1 MAAAVSENMGKFGPV
16 AGLSTRAKNMGK
28 ISTFDAPSSPAT
40 LETHAM
46 RSALSG
52 RRWPSPAAIG
62 TPHAYSDAAEPISR
76 STPLMAVIPVR
87 CLPPH
92 VFEIFTF
99 QSVKHTGIGAH
110 FRVKL
115 LEIWARI
122 RHINETYLGAFQS
135 KLWPGP
141 TPAA

>member
-1 MAAAVSENMGKFGPV
+1 MSTWHRPEFRHIFSGIWAAAAVSENMGKFRPV
-16 AGLSTRAKNMGK
+16 AGLSGRAKNMGR

-76 STPLMAVIPVR
+76 STRL
-87 CLPPH
+87 H
-92 VFEIFTF
+92 
-99 QSVKHTGIGAH
+99 
-110 FRVKL
+110 
-115 LEIWARI
+115 
-122 RHINETYLGAFQS
+122 
-135 KLWPGP
+135 
-141 TPAA
+141 